1 MSVPQGSTVLNT
13 QYFTAMQTRAQ
24 ACSSCAQLQQLYTEM
39 NTSVGATQ
47 SAITSQ
53 LAAVQ
58 TQVTNVANQITTLYN
73 HIATLAASQTS
84 TTTVGVVGATAAAIS
99 DLGSCIAYCKAQG
112 ASLVSFGSTNTA
124 TFIEQALALEAD
136 YTTITQAYSLITNQ
150 LTNLTAQVTGFAS
163 QLSATQAAFATAATR
178 FPSCTL

>member
-58 TQVTNVANQITTLYN
+58 TQVTNVAN